1 MIFSVN
7 VLYDRFSL
15 QKYYKMLYILRLG
28 GTFSLFCP
36 SGGEVISYSTSSGV
50 RFMTSG

>member
-15 QKYYKMLYILRLG
+15 QKYYKMLYMLRLG
-28 GTFSLFCP
+28 GTFSLGFCDKREFVEFHLYP
-36 SGGEVISYSTSSGV
+36 VMS
-50 RFMTSG
+50 